1 MRELLARVL
10 ALVLGLT
17 ALMGCSAPVEA
28 ELTLTLTH
36 PEPLVLREVLVQRFR
51 EATAKGT
58 LSLGGAR
65 AVPSETGVELTLI
78 AKLDTC
84 DEAALSEAMR
94 VATEL
99 ATGAGSLAIHEA
111 SPEGAKKLADHLR
124 ERLAMDVRVPFER
137 QGVVVVRVSDEAVL
151 REFEAR
157 EPALRVI
164 TNNDEHWVVAQGAA
178 LTSADLAR
186 AERSAKQDAAVDL
199 VFRDEAAATLRELTE
214 RSRMRPLPLLIDGRL
229 VAAPILASRASE
241 GRLRLDLGQD
251 LALANRLAMVT
262 LTRAPELGATK
273 RTCRTTTSP

>member
-1 MRELLARVL
+1 MRGLLARFL
-10 ALVLGLT
+10 ALVLGFT
-17 ALMGCSAPVEA
+17 ALLGCSAPVEA

-65 AVPSETGVELTLI
+65 AVPSETGIELTLI

-111 SPEGAKKLADHLR
+111 SPEGAKRLADHLR
-124 ERLAMDVRVPFER
+124 ERLATDVRVPFER
-137 QGVVVVRVSDEAVL
+137 QGVVVVTVSDEAVL

-164 TNNDEHWVVAQGAA
+164 TSGDEHWVVERAAA
-178 LTSADLAR
+178 LTSADLAST
-186 AERSAKQDAAVDL
+186 ERSARQDAAVDL

-229 VAAPILASRASE
+229 VASPILASRASE

>member
-1 MRELLARVL
+1 MRGLLARVL
-10 ALVLGLT
+10 ALVLGFM
-17 ALMGCSAPVEA
+17 ALVGCRAPVEA

-51 EATAKGT
+51 EASAKGT
-58 LSLGGAR
+58 LSLGGAK

-99 ATGAGSLAIHEA
+99 ATGAGDLAIHEA

-137 QGVVVVRVSDEAVL
+137 QGTVIVEVRDEAVL
-151 REFEAR
+151 RDFEAR
-157 EPALRVI
+157 HPTLRVLT
-164 TNNDEHWVVAQGAA
+164 TNNEHWVVERRAA
-178 LTSADLAR
+178 LTSADLGST
-186 AERSAKQDAAVDL
+186 ERSTRQDAAVDL
-199 VFRDEAAATLRELTE
+199 VFRDDAAAKLRELTE
-214 RSRMRPLPLLIDGRL
+214 RSRMRALPILIDGRL

>member
-1 MRELLARVL
+1 MRAVSVGFVAF
-10 ALVLGLT
+10 ALVVVALT
-17 ALMGCSAPVEA
+17 GCKVPVEA
-28 ELTLTLTH
+28 ELTLTLSH

-51 EATAKGT
+51 EATAKGS

-111 SPEGAKKLADHLR
+111 SPEGARRLADHLR
-124 ERLAMDVRVPFER
+124 ERLATDVRVPFER
-137 QGVVVVRVSDEAVL
+137 QGTVVVKVQDEAVL

-157 EPALRVI
+157 EPTLRVI
-164 TNNDEHWVVAQGAA
+164 TKDDEHWVVERSAA
-178 LTSADLAR
+178 LTSADLAKV
-186 AERSAKQDAAVDL
+186 ERSTRQDAAVDL
-199 VFRDEAAATLRELTE
+199 VFRDELAGRLRELTE
-214 RSRMRPLPLLIDGRL
+214 RSRMRPLPILIDGVL

-251 LALANRLAMVT
+251 LALAGRLAMVT
-262 LTRAPELGATK
+262 LTRAPVLTATK

>member
-1 MRELLARVL
+1 MRAVATRVV
-10 ALVLGLT
+10 AFNLGLMAFT
-17 ALMGCSAPVEA
+17 GCAAPVEA
-28 ELTLTLTH
+28 ELTLSLTH

-78 AKLDTC
+78 AKLDMC
-84 DEAALSEAMR
+84 DETTLTEAMR

-111 SPEGAKKLADHLR
+111 SPDGAKQLADHLR

-137 QGVVVVRVSDEAVL
+137 QGTVVVTVPDEAVL
-151 REFEAR
+151 RDFEAR
-157 EPALRVI
+157 HPTLRVL
-164 TNNDEHWVVAQGAA
+164 TTNDEHWVVERTAA
-178 LTSADLAR
+178 LTSGDLTST
-186 AERSAKQDAAVDL
+186 ERSTRQDAAVDL

-214 RSRMRPLPLLIDGRL
+214 RSRMRPLPILIDGRL

-262 LTRAPELGATK
+262 LTRAPVLGATK